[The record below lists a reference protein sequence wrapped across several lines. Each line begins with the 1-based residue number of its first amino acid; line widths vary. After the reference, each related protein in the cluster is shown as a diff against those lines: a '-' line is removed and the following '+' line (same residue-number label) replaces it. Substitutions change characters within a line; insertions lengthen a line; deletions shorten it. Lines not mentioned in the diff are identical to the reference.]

1 MRSSLPGG
9 NKISKKVK
17 IKLKKTDSI
26 DGTKV
31 LEALNKYKGLEG
43 DEQEFPIHSYS
54 LSQSAFRLLPPAN
67 SNFALINDSM
77 NYPNNHL
84 SATTTEPVTK
94 NFRSKSNS

>member
-1 MRSSLPGG
+1 MPGG
-9 NKISKKVK
+9 NKPSKKVK

-43 DEQEFPIHSYS
+43 DEQEFPIQSYS
-54 LSQSAFRLLPPAN
+54 VSQSAFRLLPPVS

-77 NYPNNHL
+77 NYSNNHL
-84 SATTTEPVTK
+84 SATTEPVTK